1 MSGLGICLWFDDEG
15 EEAARY
21 YTSIFKNSKIN
32 AVVPYGEAFGGKAGQ
47 TMVVDFEVN
56 GQRITALNGGKMD
69 WSFNEA
75 ISLMIDCE
83 DQAEVDYYWNALTA
97 DGGQESQCGWLK
109 DKYGLNWQVT
119 PKRYYELADP
129 SNPARADRVN
139 QALMPMKKI
148 DLATLERAAAEA

>member
-1 MSGLGICLWFDDEG
+1 MSGIGICLWFDDEG

-21 YTSIFKNSKIN
+21 YTAIFKNSKITS
-32 AVVPYGEAFGGKAGQ
+32 VVPYGDAFPGKAGD
-47 TMVVDFEVN
+47 TMLVEFELN

-83 DQAEVDYYWNALTA
+83 DQAEVDHYWNALTA
-97 DGGQESQCGWLK
+97 DGGQEGPCGWLK
-109 DKYGLNWQVT
+109 DKYGVSWQIT

-129 SNPARADRVN
+129 TDPARADRVN
-139 QALMPMKKI
+139 KALESMKKI
-148 DLATLERAAAEA
+148 DLATLEQAAVAG